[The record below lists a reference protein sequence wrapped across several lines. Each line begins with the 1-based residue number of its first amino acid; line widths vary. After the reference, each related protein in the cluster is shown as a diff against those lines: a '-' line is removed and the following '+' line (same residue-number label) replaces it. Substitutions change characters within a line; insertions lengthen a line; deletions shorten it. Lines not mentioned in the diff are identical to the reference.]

1 MDINYNITNN
11 LTGIKNALTRKVM
24 ARTVTKVSGNSEA
37 INEVAG
43 NILNVSYEG
52 LKSAIDYG
60 RNPVVAAALESFI
73 DTVDNLMAEYV
84 AKKHNQ
90 FIISTEAAE
99 DDEKKEAKKD
109 DEEDDKSLDAA
120 FDEDVAE
127 DVMKNEGGDELS
139 DVVSDIIENAI
150 QGTRDQMKQAVK
162 LALKIEKDNQEEK
175 YNDDKEDADEFD
187 EMTPEDPEAEQAAEQ
202 SEGGENPFD
211 EQPKEGEEGEN
222 PEGAEE
228 GAGGNPF
235 DDAEGGEEAG
245 GNPFDEAAGSSP
257 EEGGEGQTEAPAEGE
272 AEPQSD
278 GEKNGNPFES
288 IIDEVKKEEEVSME
302 SMITNKLGL
311 NPGELSNFI
320 NSISNKMLAGDMKT
334 VFDTY
339 GPESAEMAAA
349 RELYKNRSTEMAQ
362 GILNSIIVFESI
374 GLPFD
379 NNNIKYPDLFI

>member
-1 MDINYNITNN
+1 MNINYNITNN
-11 LTGIKNALTRKVM
+11 LPGIKNALTRKVM
-24 ARTVTKVSGNSEA
+24 ARTVSKVTGNSEA

-52 LKSAIDYG
+52 LKSAMDYG
-60 RNPVVAAALESFI
+60 KNPVIAAALESFV

-99 DDEKKEAKKD
+99 DDEKKEAKKE

-139 DVVSDIIENAI
+139 DVVSDIIETAI

-162 LALKIEKDNQEEK
+162 LALKIEKDKQEEK
-175 YNDDKEDADEFD
+175 YNDDKEEADEFD
-187 EMTPEDPEAEQAAEQ
+187 EMTPDDPEAEQAAEQ
-202 SEGGENPFD
+202 SEGENPFD

-222 PEGAEE
+222 PEGTEE
-228 GAGGNPF
+228 GAGNPF

-245 GNPFDEAAGSSP
+245 GNPFDEAAGSTP
-257 EEGGEGQTEAPAEGE
+257 EEGGEGQANAPAEGD

-288 IIDEVKKEEEVSME
+288 ILDEVKKEEEVSME

-320 NSISNKMLAGDMKT
+320 NSISNKMLASDMKT

-339 GPESAEMAAA
+339 GPESAEMNAA

>member
-175 YNDDKEDADEFD
+175 YNDDKEDADEFN

-228 GAGGNPF
+228 GAGNPF
-235 DDAEGGEEAG
+235 DDA
-245 GNPFDEAAGSSP
+245 AGSTP

-320 NSISNKMLAGDMKT
+320 NSISNKMLASDMKT

-339 GPESAEMAAA
+339 GPESAEMNAA

>member
-1 MDINYNITNN
+1 MNINYNITNN
-11 LTGIKNALTRKVM
+11 LPGIKNALTRKVM
-24 ARTVTKVSGNSEA
+24 ARTVSKVTGNSEV

-52 LKSAIDYG
+52 LKSAMDYG
-60 RNPVVAAALESFI
+60 KNPVIAAALESFV

-99 DDEKKEAKKD
+99 DDEKKEAKKEE
-109 DEEDDKSLDAA
+109 EEDDKSLDAA

-139 DVVSDIIENAI
+139 DVVSDIIETAI
-150 QGTRDQMKQAVK
+150 QGTRDQMQQAVK
-162 LALKIEKDNQEEK
+162 LALKIEKDKQEEK
-175 YNDDKEDADEFD
+175 YNDDKEEADEFD
-187 EMTPEDPEAEQAAEQ
+187 EMTPDDPEAEQAAEQ
-202 SEGGENPFD
+202 SEGENPFD

-228 GAGGNPF
+228 GAGNPF
-235 DDAEGGEEAG
+235 DDAEGGEDAG
-245 GNPFDEAAGSSP
+245 GNPFDEAAGGTP
-257 EEGGEGQTEAPAEGE
+257 EEGGEGQTEAPA
-272 AEPQSD
+272 
-278 GEKNGNPFES
+278 
-288 IIDEVKKEEEVSME
+288 DEVKKEEEVSME

-320 NSISNKMLAGDMKT
+320 NSISNKMLASDMKT

-339 GPESAEMAAA
+339 GPESAEMNAA